1 MSAEKI
7 HLAQSEDAIPAATPR
22 TRSLLL
28 QAISPGESSLR
39 IFHLILG
46 LCLLALTVGFA
57 LHAIDL
63 LYDGRFSVTRQD
75 YWRIYKLDLSL
86 PFPLNALYRHNDHP
100 LFFPSLIWLP
110 ILYFFH
116 NDQTLLFFC
125 GLAITLTTLILMLVS
140 VWRSPTL
147 GHLPRLAIGLIYT
160 VACLWL
166 GKANITTSGGYSCIN
181 SLTMSAVVGGL
192 LVLDRLQAARSDAA
206 RWRLFAWLL
215 AAGIVA
221 SFSFGTGLAIWPT
234 FIVLAVLY
242 RLGGKIASGLGAAG
256 LLSAAIFVFLP
267 NNGESGIGDGLS
279 HLKSEWPTL
288 IGQFFQVLGAP
299 WVDYGTGWLGN
310 RLLLA
315 AGGIGVLGILL
326 GLYLIAARY
335 RSLRTSE
342 PAETVAFGMML
353 FILGSIA
360 LIVIGRAGL
369 LAINPGGVLAPRYCF
384 WSPFFWAALPVMGLY
399 SWPRLRLYP
408 TALCFFALGLT
419 AATLP
424 SHLHGGA
431 TYAWM
436 RKTTEDAALRVICG
450 VEDEPSLQRL
460 FKSGSPSENLILP
473 LARIYRER
481 GLDMFA
487 WPGARLVGQ
496 PLPPVT
502 PFQSEESGLSGHW
515 QVDQIVQT
523 LRKDQPG
530 ARFSGWCL
538 TRKTHRTAEYVL
550 ISETSGQVVGLGR
563 FTVDKPKWNQK
574 YGLSAR
580 HVLGFQ
586 GYIQNY
592 SRNGR
597 YLCRAA
603 VDDKL
608 VPQPLRRIGP
618 DS

>member
-7 HLAQSEDAIPAATPR
+7 HLTQSEDSIPAATSR

-28 QAISPGESSLR
+28 QAISPGGSSFR

-46 LCLLALTVGFA
+46 LCLVLLTIGFA
-57 LHAIDL
+57 LHAIGL

-75 YWRIYKLDLSL
+75 YWRIYKLDLDH

-125 GLAITLTTLILMLVS
+125 GLVITLTTLILMLVS
-140 VWRSPTL
+140 VWHSPSL
-147 GHLPRLAIGLIYT
+147 GYLPRLALGLIYT
-160 VACLWL
+160 VASLWL
-166 GKANITTSGGYSCIN
+166 GKANITTSGGYSCI
-181 SLTMSAVVGGL
+181 SSMTMSAVVGGL
-192 LVLDRLQAARSDAA
+192 LALNRLPAAKSDAA

-221 SFSFGTGLAIWPT
+221 SFSFGTGLAVWPV
-234 FIVLAVLY
+234 FVLLAVLY
-242 RLGGKIASGLGAAG
+242 RLGWKMASGLGAAG
-256 LLSAAIFVFLP
+256 LLSAAIFLLMP
-267 NNGESGIGDGLS
+267 NNDESAIGEGLS
-279 HLKSEWPTL
+279 HLKSEWPAL
-288 IGQFFQVLGAP
+288 IGRFFEVLGAP
-299 WVDYGTGWLGN
+299 WVNYGAGWLGH
-310 RLLLA
+310 RLYLV
-315 AGGIGVLGILL
+315 AGGIGLLGILL
-326 GLYLIAARY
+326 GFYLVAMRY

-369 LAINPGGVLAPRYCF
+369 MAINPGGVLAPRYCF
-384 WSPFFWAALPVMGLY
+384 WSPFFWAALPVIALY

-408 TALCFFALGLT
+408 IAFCLFALALT

-424 SHLHGGA
+424 SHLHSGA

-450 VEDEPSLQRL
+450 AADEPSLQRL
-460 FKSGSPSENLILP
+460 FKSDSPSEHRILP
-473 LARIYRER
+473 LAKIYRER

-496 PLPPVT
+496 ALPPLT
-502 PFQSEESGLSGHW
+502 P
-515 QVDQIVQT
+515 V
-523 LRKDQPG
+523 R
-530 ARFSGWCL
+530 
-538 TRKTHRTAEYVL
+538 
-550 ISETSGQVVGLGR
+550 
-563 FTVDKPKWNQK
+563 
-574 YGLSAR
+574 SA
-580 HVLGFQ
+580 G
-586 GYIQNY
+586 
-592 SRNGR
+592 S
-597 YLCRAA
+597 
-603 VDDKL
+603 
-608 VPQPLRRIGP
+608 
-618 DS
+618 